1 MNDYL
6 LFYLIVAWFSGFF
19 IWADIFEDPKVKH
32 YHVFSVYLEYIIL
45 ILITPVVIPTRIII
59 KILQ

>member
-19 IWADIFEDPKVKH
+19 IWADIFENSNRKNF
-32 YHVFSVYLEYIIL
+32 HVFSLYLEYILL
-45 ILITPVVIPTRIII
+45 ILITPIVIPTRLII